1 MVRHGRDRKRRSGLK
16 GRTKIGVRKW
26 HRYNVRI
33 NLVQNPTILA
43 QSNLYSSSNETN
55 AHDCLYDV
63 MFISPLLSFLV
74 LYFPLSQPNPTFGD
88 ARVKKHWDPSKS
100 PSVNLSNLGLSAL
113 PNDMNNARTSSTPVT
128 KTTATVVELFDI
140 PESDKPSLRQR
151 YPLEQEEE
159 EYIAKCM
166 EKHGDDYTAMR
177 RDIRTNNMQ
186 HTEEQLRKWGSRYL
200 LLTPSQRRLPVP
212 ETVQPLLPAK
222 QQTQPTAMAS
232 QTSTASDDDD
242 DE

>member
-1 MVRHGRDRKRRSGLK
+1 
-16 GRTKIGVRKW
+16 
-26 HRYNVRI
+26 
-33 NLVQNPTILA
+33 
-43 QSNLYSSSNETN
+43 
-55 AHDCLYDV
+55 

-74 LYFPLSQPNPTFGD
+74 LYIPLSQPNPTFGD

-222 QQTQPTAMAS
+222 QQTQPTVMAS

-242 DE
+242 DEWAKQYPWNIEKIQEQRNSMQPPSSFEPGKQVRLLDMDPFDRNLLNTLAMLKFNTSNGTTQ